1 MNAYINSILV
11 IVAMATLY
19 STEVEGQSYHFS
31 NGWQPGG
38 KRSSIMEVCHF
49 RSEVKALIYKL
60 IEVSF
65 FKDIFKDILKI
76 FLFKI
81 FEMFKIQDRTNKK
94 FG

>member
-11 IVAMATLY
+11 VVAMATLY

-65 FKDIFKDILKI
+65 LKI

-81 FEMFKIQDRTNKK
+81 FELFKIQDRTNKK